1 MGGFLDPRLL
11 GVRISV
17 VSPQRGHQRRG
28 GELRS
33 NNSDENRTR
42 MPKKNLGLISKQKNC
57 YPPPVAA
64 SEGGGL
70 LSHFPLPRGWLAS
83 AIAPIPLSTSEAAG
97 AAYGGNSAGALT
109 LPISPR
115 LRYNIA
121 FPTFSNTSEPHTH
134 LFDGVR
140 GWETDSR
147 SCVCTCVCVCV
158 HVRVCVSRTKPT
170 RTLFPLVLTAFFFL
184 TCSAFIFKEENE
196 CVCVCACVRVWKG
209 EERESAKGDKKI
221 RTHPLSCRLTLFS
234 EMGELLGEGRW
245 RKGLKR
251 RTRRHHLAKVALVKG
266 QMGARTISADV
277 TLFARVFSET
287 LSSNMVEL
295 GQPGPPVIFW

>member
-17 VSPQRGHQRRG
+17 VSPQRGHQHRG

-140 GWETDSR
+140 GWETNSH
-147 SCVCTCVCVCV
+147 SCVCVCTWVSVSHAQNPHAHSYLLSLLLSSFSHALRLYSKKRMSACVCVCV
-158 HVRVCVSRTKPT
+158 CVEGGGGGIS
-170 RTLFPLVLTAFFFL
+170 
-184 TCSAFIFKEENE
+184 
-196 CVCVCACVRVWKG
+196 
-209 EERESAKGDKKI
+209 
-221 RTHPLSCRLTLFS
+221 
-234 EMGELLGEGRW
+234 EGR
-245 RKGLKR
+245 
-251 RTRRHHLAKVALVKG
+251 
-266 QMGARTISADV
+266 
-277 TLFARVFSET
+277 
-287 LSSNMVEL
+287 
-295 GQPGPPVIFW
+295 